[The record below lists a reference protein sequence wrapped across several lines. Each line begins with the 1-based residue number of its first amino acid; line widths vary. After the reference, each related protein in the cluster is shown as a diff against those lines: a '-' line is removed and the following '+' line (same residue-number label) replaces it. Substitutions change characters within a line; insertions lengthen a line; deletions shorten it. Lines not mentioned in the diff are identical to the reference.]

1 MLMELH
7 SMQRAL
13 RQQHH
18 RQSSPSS
25 SSSSRPLSLN
35 SALVPNSNS
44 HTASSASGNS
54 SSVSNSTSSESDSSS
69 SSSSL
74 AMMASNGSREEA
86 SRNEPRT
93 VTTTTATTMEDHT
106 NDSGGSGTLWEMMGS
121 ATVNVKIAESSSAT
135 RDDSPIPD
143 NNTCSNNN
151 KTINA
156 SKTATN
162 TSSSSNT
169 STKSNSNKNS
179 ITHNET
185 NTNSL
190 YSPTSVTHPMMI
202 PPPFL
207 DPNLIHPPPCPR
219 HYPPPPTGKHPDPH
233 PHPHRHRDIHHTP
246 PSPRS
251 CVPSMDCKYCPHSPG
266 GPDPIRDD
274 GQNDSIPPHLM
285 SADDEDKANNDKERI
300 HDHHRNEK
308 KKEENDDEDDEDGN
322 PRRECQPQPQQQQ
335 QQPQQPQQYRYHHQQ
350 APLPFHTRDQITF
363 AERSIQ
369 RLVKNSDLFPPGAA
383 SDAWFRR
390 RDAAMANKEE
400 ENTIVHSQRC
410 CRQCHRLKTSKRCLC
425 LKELISEDETRDEDD
440 DVRYANT
447 DNDATMMTTMM
458 RKPTPTS
465 TDVTSIYEHELHVEQ
480 LLGHGGF
487 CEVRLAYLTKEKDNE
502 LRKKEKEEL
511 ETTTTTTTIPQKY
524 AMKYLA
530 PSLEKKSKK
539 SFSRGV
545 ADLAIE
551 ARFLSV
557 IRHENIIALH
567 HVSAGSL
574 SRNYNCFDAGD
585 DDDDGD
591 HHDGDDCNILVDAH
605 GNHRDHDDDDEARE
619 AEIFGIH
626 NNYDFDFRGDDIIDR
641 TSTSVTDTTPK
652 RRNRKTNKP
661 NKVLLRSYGYFLVL
675 DCLHETLLNRIKS
688 TYIPQVT
695 CCSGHHP
702 KDHHS
707 HHHHHCDVHPHLL
720 EQWQGLQYSSPTH
733 PHHDCTQGND
743 HWWNNVSNWGHG
755 NKTCSL
761 SLSSSSSSPRKDSKT
776 RNMQNLLAKRLSVL
790 KSIASA
796 LEYLHDECHVVFR
809 DIKPD
814 NIGFYR
820 ESLGCDGACDD
831 GTYREVPKLYDFG
844 LAKELKEI
852 DRVPSDDHHRCD
864 DDDDDDA
871 TYKLTSKT
879 GSRRYMSPEVALC
892 RTYNRKADVYSF
904 GMLIYEIATLVQPFE
919 GYTMHRHEA
928 EVLRRGRRPCLAGY
942 APSSPSSSTSSLLA
956 PLAASKLV
964 SSLSGS
970 NNSAGVNDYWPRD
983 LKSLIED
990 CWHSDMRAR
999 PRMKD
1004 VVRRLED
1011 CIRELTPSD
1020 TSSKLEKA
1028 SSSTCQSMVAKT
1040 DESPA
1045 KDGTRVETTARSLLS
1060 GSFRGRKA
1068 TKLQQYPSKKSEPFG
1083 DDSKVASSPSS
1094 SSSSSYSSSGKG
1106 EAAAPAADS
1115 VEHRKGRTHSPA
1127 TTSNAID
1134 GKSRKKLEQFI
1145 ATAAFAIPSPSR
1157 SLSRSRSGGS
1167 KRRVASS
1174 SSKGRRHRKSNS
1186 KDDCTIQQKSQPKQ
1200 QQQLPKPKPTTT
1212 NEAHQ
1217 KKQQGG
1223 DDISTPAT
1231 AGTSS
1236 KSAKTTSKKLGK
1248 KSVWTSLLSQF
1259 KHDLT
1264 SAASPRSEFCKHD
1277 PCRWNAV

>member
-1 MLMELH
+1 MEKKQ
-7 SMQRAL
+7 SYTTTMTATAPSPSPAKRRQPRS
-13 RQQHH
+13 RQQRHRHCH
-18 RQSSPSS
+18 RQPPRILLLLFVFSLLLSTHAQQSQSNPAEFNGGSILAMAGRNSIAIATDSRFGLGFQTVSANTNTAASPTKRLFLPPDTHSTMVAWTGLLGDGTTFS
-25 SSSSRPLSLN
+25 EEL
-35 SALVPNSNS
+35 SAL
-44 HTASSASGNS
+44 
-54 SSVSNSTSSESDSSS
+54 
-69 SSSSL
+69 L
-74 AMMASNGSREEA
+74 
-86 SRNEPRT
+86 
-93 VTTTTATTMEDHT
+93 
-106 NDSGGSGTLWEMMGS
+106 
-121 ATVNVKIAESSSAT
+121 
-135 RDDSPIPD
+135 
-143 NNTCSNNN
+143 
-151 KTINA
+151 
-156 SKTATN
+156 
-162 TSSSSNT
+162 
-169 STKSNSNKNS
+169 
-179 ITHNET
+179 
-185 NTNSL
+185 
-190 YSPTSVTHPMMI
+190 
-202 PPPFL
+202 
-207 DPNLIHPPPCPR
+207 
-219 HYPPPPTGKHPDPH
+219 
-233 PHPHRHRDIHHTP
+233 
-246 PSPRS
+246 
-251 CVPSMDCKYCPHSPG
+251 
-266 GPDPIRDD
+266 
-274 GQNDSIPPHLM
+274 
-285 SADDEDKANNDKERI
+285 
-300 HDHHRNEK
+300 
-308 KKEENDDEDDEDGN
+308 
-322 PRRECQPQPQQQQ
+322 
-335 QQPQQPQQYRYHHQQ
+335 
-350 APLPFHTRDQITF
+350 
-363 AERSIQ
+363 
-369 RLVKNSDLFPPGAA
+369 
-383 SDAWFRR
+383 
-390 RDAAMANKEE
+390 ANKA
-400 ENTIVHSQRC
+400 R
-410 CRQCHRLKTSKRCLC
+410 R
-425 LKELISEDETRDEDD
+425 
-440 DVRYANT
+440 AGGMAFP
-447 DNDATMMTTMM
+447 ND
-458 RKPTPTS
+458 R
-465 TDVTSIYEHELHVEQ
+465 
-480 LLGHGGF
+480 
-487 CEVRLAYLTKEKDNE
+487 
-502 LRKKEKEEL
+502 
-511 ETTTTTTTIPQKY
+511 
-524 AMKYLA
+524 
-530 PSLEKKSKK
+530 
-539 SFSRGV
+539 
-545 ADLAIE
+545 
-551 ARFLSV
+551 
-557 IRHENIIALH
+557 
-567 HVSAGSL
+567 
-574 SRNYNCFDAGD
+574 
-585 DDDDGD
+585 
-591 HHDGDDCNILVDAH
+591 
-605 GNHRDHDDDDEARE
+605 
-619 AEIFGIH
+619 
-626 NNYDFDFRGDDIIDR
+626 
-641 TSTSVTDTTPK
+641 
-652 RRNRKTNKP
+652 
-661 NKVLLRSYGYFLVL
+661 
-675 DCLHETLLNRIKS
+675 
-688 TYIPQVT
+688 
-695 CCSGHHP
+695 
-702 KDHHS
+702 
-707 HHHHHCDVHPHLL
+707 
-720 EQWQGLQYSSPTH
+720 
-733 PHHDCTQGND
+733 
-743 HWWNNVSNWGHG
+743 
-755 NKTCSL
+755 
-761 SLSSSSSSPRKDSKT
+761 
-776 RNMQNLLAKRLSVL
+776 
-790 KSIASA
+790 
-796 LEYLHDECHVVFR
+796 
-809 DIKPD
+809 
-814 NIGFYR
+814 
-820 ESLGCDGACDD
+820 
-831 GTYREVPKLYDFG
+831 
-844 LAKELKEI
+844 
-852 DRVPSDDHHRCD
+852 D

-904 GMLIYEIATLVQPFE
+904 GMLIYEIATLIQPFE